1 MTVWH
6 ADGTPRASIVIDG
19 KALRAILFDMDGVVT
34 DTAKVHLAAWR
45 RLFHYLSERGGVG
58 DVELSD
64 RDYRQYIDGKER
76 ARGLQSYLTSRDVV
90 LPLGNSD
97 DSPDTVTINSLLRR
111 KNSYFLEELARH
123 RVDVIV
129 ATVRWIQQLRSA
141 GVYTAIVS
149 ASRNAKFVLDS
160 AHLADLFDI
169 RFDGID
175 AAKLGLSG
183 KPNPDTYLEAAARLS
198 VPAAECVVVEDATA
212 GIRAAHSGGFG
223 MCVGL
228 GPAENVAN
236 LTDSGAD
243 LVVSD
248 VSEIDYHFVTAAPV
262 EGDNHDAACELCT
275 DGADPSWSL
284 EYRGLSPD
292 TAGVREALL
301 TQGNGYFATRGA
313 LSESNDDGVHYPG
326 AYVAGCYNR
335 LISEVA
341 GRSREDESAVN
352 IPNWTVF
359 TVAGPDGEWLGSGSH
374 LIDHHHEEFDLRSGT
389 LRRETTFRDIAGRVT
404 RIRQR
409 RFVSMDDPHLAAIS
423 TTIIPQNWDGTVHVR
438 SGLTAD
444 VCNNNV
450 PDYSLL
456 ANRHHSVVSAEA
468 VDHER
473 VSSTVETS
481 TSHIRVSQ
489 CERLR
494 VRLDD
499 GSTPR
504 HTRRMDVSDGAVT
517 QVVTYTASAGQ
528 PVIFEKTMSLFTSR
542 DRATVEPEHAAR
554 EHAIDAAD
562 HSELFRRHCIA
573 WDLLWHKFAIRLGS
587 DVTTS
592 LAANVLIVHVLQT
605 LSTHTIDL
613 DVGVPARG
621 LHGEAYRG
629 HVFWDELF
637 VTPILTLRLPELT
650 RSLLL
655 YRSRRL
661 QQAQRNAKKLDHD
674 GALFPWQSGSD
685 GREETPSALFNPR
698 SERWMPDNS
707 RRQHHVNLA
716 VAYNVWQYWQ
726 TTTDLE
732 FLRNHAVE
740 LLVENARFWIS
751 RAEYDATDDRYDIR
765 GVMGPDEFHDGY
777 PDRPGEGIDNN
788 TYVNIMTQ
796 WSLMRALDAVEILG
810 RTSRSIT
817 DDLEVTEAE
826 LATWEKMSRRLRLA
840 FLPNGLLAQ
849 FEGFDALKELDW
861 ADYRSRYIDIGRL
874 DLILEAESDST
885 VHYKASKQADTLM
898 LLYIFSAEELT
909 DLIARLGYPF
919 DPSSI
924 PSTIDYYLSR
934 TTHGSTLSRIAHT
947 WVLVRGN
954 RSQSWDMLRSALASD
969 LSDTQRGRTREGIHL
984 AAMAGAI
991 DILERCYTGLDF
1003 REDVLWLHPQLPLEL
1018 SELVFTIYY
1027 RGHRLQIQC
1036 THSSVTVS
1044 SETKDAAPI
1053 ALSIHGRSH
1062 IVPPGSAVTVA
1073 AQ

>member
-1 MTVWH
+1 MTIWH
-6 ADGTPRASIVIDG
+6 SDGTPRASIVIDG
-19 KALRAILFDMDGVVT
+19 KALRAVLFDMDGVVT

-45 RLFHYLSERGGVG
+45 RLFHYLSEHGGIG

-64 RDYRQYIDGKER
+64 HDYRQYIDGKER
-76 ARGLQSYLTSRDVV
+76 ARGLQSYLTSRDAV

-97 DSPDTVTINSLLRR
+97 DSPDAVTISSLLRR
-111 KNSYFLEELARH
+111 KNAYFLEELARH

-129 ATVRWIQQLRSA
+129 PTVRWIQQLRSA

-183 KPNPDTYLEAAARLS
+183 KPNPDTYREAAARLS
-198 VPAAECVVVEDATA
+198 IPPAECVVVEDATA
-212 GIRAAHSGGFG
+212 GIRAAHCGGFG

-228 GPAENVAN
+228 GPAENAAD

-248 VSEIDYHFVTAAPV
+248 VSEIDFRFVTSALA
-262 EGDNHDAACELCT
+262 EGDNDDAACELCT
-275 DGADPSWSL
+275 DGADASWSL
-284 EYRGLSPD
+284 EYRGLNPD
-292 TAGVREALL
+292 AAGVRETLL
-301 TQGNGYFATRGA
+301 TQGNGYFATRGTR
-313 LSESNDDGVHYPG
+313 SESYDDGVHYPG
-326 AYVAGCYNR
+326 TYVAGCYNR

-341 GRSREDESAVN
+341 GRSRDDESAVN
-352 IPNWTVF
+352 IPDWTVF
-359 TVAGPDGEWLGSGSH
+359 TVAGPDGDWLGSGSH

-389 LRRETTFRDIAGRVT
+389 VRRETTFRDIAGRVT

-438 SGLTAD
+438 SGINAD

-456 ANRHHSVVSAEA
+456 AKRHHAVVAAEA
-468 VDHER
+468 VDHDC

-499 GSTPR
+499 GSTPQ
-504 HTRRMDVSDGAVT
+504 HTRRVDVSGGAVT
-517 QVVTYTASAGQ
+517 QVVTYAASAGQ
-528 PVIFEKTMSLFTSR
+528 PVVFEKTMSLFTSR
-542 DRATVEPEHAAR
+542 DHATVEPEHAAR
-554 EHAIDAAD
+554 EHAINATDY
-562 HSELFRRHCIA
+562 SELFRRHCIA
-573 WDLLWHKFAIRLGS
+573 WDLLWHKFAISLGS

-605 LSTHTIDL
+605 LSMHTIDL

-661 QQAQRNAKKLDHD
+661 RQAQRNARKLDHD

-685 GREETPSALFNPR
+685 GREETPPALFNPR
-698 SERWMPDNS
+698 SQRWMPDNS

-732 FLRNHAVE
+732 FLRNHGLE

-788 TYVNIMTQ
+788 TYVNIMTE

-810 RTSRSIT
+810 RTSLSIT

-826 LATWEKMSRRLRLA
+826 LATWEKVSRRLRLA
-840 FLPNGLLAQ
+840 FLPSGLLAQ
-849 FEGFDALKELDW
+849 FEGFDALEELDW

-874 DLILEAESDST
+874 DLILEAEGDST
-885 VHYKASKQADTLM
+885 IHYKASKQADTLM

-909 DLIARLGYPF
+909 DLIARLGYHF

-924 PSTIDYYLSR
+924 PSMIDYYLSR

-954 RSQSWDMLRSALASD
+954 RSQSWDMLRTALASD
-969 LSDTQRGRTREGIHL
+969 LSDSQRGRTREGIHL

-1018 SELVFTIYY
+1018 SALVFTIYY

-1036 THSSVTVS
+1036 THSSVTVT

-1053 ALSIHGRSH
+1053 ALSIQSRSH
-1062 IVPPGSAVTVA
+1062 TVFPGTSVTVA